1 MYVDICR
8 YKVLGSLA
16 HPDFESL
23 AHPTKWSHLRTLI
36 LSHSRTLTTKNE
48 YPSTK
53 NPLGFSIRGH
63 GGDMGLGGMGQH
75 DLGLTGQETD
85 FESLAHPDQK

>member
-1 MYVDICR
+1 M
-8 YKVLGSLA
+8 VLASLA

-63 GGDMGLGGMGQH
+63 GGGHGTWGHGPTGLGIDWAGN
-75 DLGLTGQETD
+75 
-85 FESLAHPDQK
+85 